1 MAGNSN
7 IPEDTLKRLD
17 AAVQRWIDTKA
28 FLFPDPTPSESA
40 KRIGTTSAML
50 HKYFIE
56 VMGEDFRTF
65 RSRLRIE
72 EAKKLLLEKPQLPL
86 STVGRQVGIEDRS
99 NFQRQFQAVTGE
111 IPSEWRKN
119 HQKNLHK

>member
-17 AAVQRWIDTKA
+17 AAVRKWIDTKA
-28 FLFPDPTPSESA
+28 FLLPDPTPSDSA
-40 KRIGTTSAML
+40 KRIGTTSALL
-50 HKYFIE
+50 HKYCLE
-56 VMGEDFRTF
+56 VLGEDFRSL

-72 EAKKLLLEKPQLPL
+72 EAKRLLLEHPELPL

-99 NFQRQFQAVTGE
+99 NFLKQFKAVTGE
-111 IPSEWRKN
+111 NPADWRK
-119 HQKNLHK
+119 KS